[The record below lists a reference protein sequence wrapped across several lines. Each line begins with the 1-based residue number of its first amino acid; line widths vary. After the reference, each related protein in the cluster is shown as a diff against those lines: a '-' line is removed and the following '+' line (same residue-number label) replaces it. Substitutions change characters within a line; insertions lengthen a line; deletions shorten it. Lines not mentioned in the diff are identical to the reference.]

1 MAVTIK
7 DIAKVCNVSHSTVSR
22 VLNNKC
28 ARQTPQTE
36 RILATAK
43 ALDYKPNTLAVQLVK
58 RSSHMIGLMIPDI
71 ANPHYGEI
79 TKCVEDAA
87 ANAGYR
93 VFLCNTDWD
102 VRKEQI
108 YRDSLLES
116 RVAGI
121 IVMPV
126 CDESHVMFRGLQIPV
141 VLLGSRTLEPELNY
155 VVMDNARAAY
165 MATEYLLDLGRKNL
179 CYIARP
185 VENYTSNDRIQGFLE
200 AAKQR
205 GIPKENTLV
214 TSSKGHSLTG
224 GYLATKEL
232 LEQGK
237 QPDAILAFNDFIA
250 LGAIQALEEAGLT
263 IGKDVSVIGF
273 DDILFSS
280 LPKINL
286 TTITPSNTELG
297 QTAMRL
303 ISNKNQHEAPAQGQ
317 AKIIEPY
324 MIRRMTCGAG
334 EYRLPFHP

>member
-28 ARQTPQTE
+28 VRKTALTE

-58 RSSHMIGLMIPDI
+58 RSSNMIGLMIPDI

-87 ANAGYR
+87 SSAGYR

-102 VRKEQI
+102 VRKEQT

-141 VLLGSRTLEPELNY
+141 VLLGSRTQEQELNY
-155 VVMDNARAAY
+155 VVMDNVRAAF
-165 MATEYLLDLGRKNL
+165 MATEYLLGLGCKNL

-185 VENYTSNDRIQGFLE
+185 VGNYSSNDRAKGFLQ
-200 AAKQR
+200 AAKKH
-205 GIPKENTLV
+205 GIADTRTYV
-214 TSSKGHSLTG
+214 AQSQGYSLTG

-232 LEQGK
+232 LKQGR

-250 LGAIQALEEAGLT
+250 LGAIQALEEQGYVVGGD
-263 IGKDVSVIGF
+263 ISVMGF

-286 TTITPSNTELG
+286 TTITPSNKELG
-297 QTAMRL
+297 QAALNL
-303 ISNKNQHEAPAQGQ
+303 ITGRTKKEPQLSGQ
-317 AKIIEPY
+317 AKILEPY
-324 MIRRMTCGAG
+324 MVCRRTCGERA
-334 EYRLPFHP
+334 